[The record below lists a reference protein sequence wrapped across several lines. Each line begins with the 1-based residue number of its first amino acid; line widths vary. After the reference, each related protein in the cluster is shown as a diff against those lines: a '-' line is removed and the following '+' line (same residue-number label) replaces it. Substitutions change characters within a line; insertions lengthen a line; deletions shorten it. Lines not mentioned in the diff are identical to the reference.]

1 MVEFILPHSNF
12 LPAPLLNKMP
22 PLVVVVV
29 V

>member
-1 MVEFILPHSNF
+1 MVGFILPHPNF